1 MLRFIAGRLI
11 VVLSVGL
18 TLSIVTF
25 FLLNY
30 VIDPAQAIAGE
41 DALFEEIEQIRE
53 QYGFDRSITVRYF
66 EWFTGIFQ
74 GDLGESYY
82 WNKPVI
88 SLLVDR
94 APETITLALMS
105 VSVTILISIP
115 LGIMAA
121 LNPNSL
127 IDRIALGIAV
137 TAQAVP
143 NFWLGLIMILIF
155 ALAFPIFPVSG
166 DKTLFHFVLPSIV
179 LGASSVPAVMRLMR
193 TGLLDVINSDYIR
206 TARSSGFYGWRLIF
220 NHALRN
226 ALLPVVS
233 VLAVQLG
240 NKFGGSV
247 ITESVFAING
257 LGRLALESILGADIP
272 TVQILVFV
280 FAFTLSPSPF
290 DSNIKVLSLTSSC
303 FSLPIS
309 ISPLIK

>member
-1 MLRFIAGRLI
+1 MFRFIAGRLI

-82 WNKPVI
+82 WNTPVI

-193 TGLLDVINSDYIR
+193 TGLLDVINADYIR

-280 FAFTLSPSPF
+280 FAIIFLFFNLLADILNAYLDPR
-290 DSNIKVLSLTSSC
+290 LRL
-303 FSLPIS
+303 
-309 ISPLIK
+309 

>member
-18 TLSIVTF
+18 PLSIVTF

-193 TGLLDVINSDYIR
+193 TGLLDVINADYIR

-280 FAFTLSPSPF
+280 FAIIFLFFNLLADILNAYLDPR
-290 DSNIKVLSLTSSC
+290 LRL
-303 FSLPIS
+303 
-309 ISPLIK
+309 

>member
-66 EWFTGIFQ
+66 EWFSGIFQ
-74 GDLGESYY
+74 GDLGISYY

-88 SLLVDR
+88 SLLIDR

-115 LGIMAA
+115 LGILAA

-127 IDRIALGIAV
+127 VDRIALGIAV

-155 ALAFPIFPVSG
+155 ALAIPIFPVSG

-193 TGLLDVINSDYIR
+193 TGLLDVINADFIR
-206 TARSSGFYGWRLIF
+206 TARSSGFYGWRLVV

-280 FAFTLSPSPF
+280 FAIIFLFFNLLADILNAYLDPR
-290 DSNIKVLSLTSSC
+290 LRL
-303 FSLPIS
+303 
-309 ISPLIK
+309 

>member
-193 TGLLDVINSDYIR
+193 TGLLDVINADYIR

-220 NHALRN
+220 NNALRN

-280 FAFTLSPSPF
+280 FAIIFLFFNLLADILNAYLDPR
-290 DSNIKVLSLTSSC
+290 LRL
-303 FSLPIS
+303 
-309 ISPLIK
+309 

>member
-66 EWFTGIFQ
+66 EWFSGIFQ
-74 GDLGESYY
+74 GDLGISYY

-88 SLLVDR
+88 SLLIDR

-115 LGIMAA
+115 LGILAA

-127 IDRIALGIAV
+127 VDRIALGIAV

-155 ALAFPIFPVSG
+155 ALAIPIFPVSG
-166 DKTLFHFVLPSIV
+166 DKTFFHFVLPSIV

-193 TGLLDVINSDYIR
+193 TGLLDVINADFIR
-206 TARSSGFYGWRLIF
+206 TARSSGFYGWRLVF

-257 LGRLALESILGADIP
+257 LGRLALASILGADIP

-280 FAFTLSPSPF
+280 FAIIFLFFNLLADILNAYLDPR
-290 DSNIKVLSLTSSC
+290 LRL
-303 FSLPIS
+303 
-309 ISPLIK
+309 

>member
-66 EWFTGIFQ
+66 EWFSGIFQ
-74 GDLGESYY
+74 GDLGISYY

-88 SLLVDR
+88 SLLIDR

-115 LGIMAA
+115 LGILAA

-127 IDRIALGIAV
+127 VDRIALGIAV

-155 ALAFPIFPVSG
+155 ALAIPIFPVSG
-166 DKTLFHFVLPSIV
+166 DKTFFHFVLPSIV

-193 TGLLDVINSDYIR
+193 TGLLDVINADFIR
-206 TARSSGFYGWRLIF
+206 TARSSGFYGWRLVF
-220 NHALRN
+220 DHALRN

-280 FAFTLSPSPF
+280 FAIIFLFFNLLADILNAYLDPR
-290 DSNIKVLSLTSSC
+290 LRL
-303 FSLPIS
+303 
-309 ISPLIK
+309 

>member
-155 ALAFPIFPVSG
+155 ALAFPIIPVSG

-193 TGLLDVINSDYIR
+193 TGLLDVINADYIR

-280 FAFTLSPSPF
+280 FAIIFLFFNLLADILNAYLDPR
-290 DSNIKVLSLTSSC
+290 LRL
-303 FSLPIS
+303 
-309 ISPLIK
+309 

>member
-66 EWFTGIFQ
+66 EWFSGIFQ
-74 GDLGESYY
+74 GDLGISYY

-88 SLLVDR
+88 SLLIDR

-115 LGIMAA
+115 LGILAA

-127 IDRIALGIAV
+127 VDRIALGIAV

-155 ALAFPIFPVSG
+155 ALAIPIFPVSG

-193 TGLLDVINSDYIR
+193 TGLLDVINADFIR
-206 TARSSGFYGWRLIF
+206 TARSSGFYGWRLVF
-220 NHALRN
+220 YHALRN

-280 FAFTLSPSPF
+280 FAIIFLFFNLLADILNAYLDPR
-290 DSNIKVLSLTSSC
+290 LRL
-303 FSLPIS
+303 
-309 ISPLIK
+309 

>member
-66 EWFTGIFQ
+66 EWFSGIFQ
-74 GDLGESYY
+74 GDLGISYY

-88 SLLVDR
+88 SLLIDR

-115 LGIMAA
+115 LGILAA

-127 IDRIALGIAV
+127 VDRIALGIAV

-155 ALAFPIFPVSG
+155 ALAIPIFPVSG

-193 TGLLDVINSDYIR
+193 TGLLDVINADFIR
-206 TARSSGFYGWRLIF
+206 TARSSGFYGWRLVF

-247 ITESVFAING
+247 ITEAVFAING

-280 FAFTLSPSPF
+280 FAIIFLFFNLLADILNAYLDPR
-290 DSNIKVLSLTSSC
+290 LRL
-303 FSLPIS
+303 
-309 ISPLIK
+309 

>member
-66 EWFTGIFQ
+66 EWFSGIFQ
-74 GDLGESYY
+74 GDLGISYY

-88 SLLVDR
+88 SLLIDR

-115 LGIMAA
+115 LGILAA

-155 ALAFPIFPVSG
+155 ALAIPIFPVSG
-166 DKTLFHFVLPSIV
+166 DKTFFHFVLPSIV

-193 TGLLDVINSDYIR
+193 TGLLDVINADFIR

-280 FAFTLSPSPF
+280 FAIIFLFFNLLADILNAYLDPR
-290 DSNIKVLSLTSSC
+290 LRL
-303 FSLPIS
+303 
-309 ISPLIK
+309 